1 MTYAFVLLAIV
12 VGSGWLELV
21 FRTRVLQ
28 RWRRWLAA
36 VLPVAAVFL
45 VWDAYAVA
53 RGHWDFDPDQVLG
66 LTLPGGV
73 PLEEA
78 LFFLVVPTAAILT
91 LEAVR
96 VARGW
101 RVGDEA
107 DTHEPGA
114 GS

>member
-1 MTYAFVLLAIV
+1 MTYALVLLAIV
-12 VGSGWLELV
+12 VGSGWLEIA
-21 FRTRVLQ
+21 FRTRVL
-28 RWRRWLAA
+28 RRRRRWLAT
-36 VLPVAAVFL
+36 VLPVAAGFL
-45 VWDAYAVA
+45 VWDAYAVSQ
-53 RGHWDFDPDQVLG
+53 GHWGFDPSRILG
-66 LTLPGGV
+66 VTLPGGV

-107 DTHEPGA
+107 DPDGPAA